1 MSIQSVKKDRVS
13 TLKWSELGWSDGY
26 VGKPGLLS
34 CKASMKAHTGTA
46 LFLAL
51 VWLPY
56 LPSIYYEH
64 MITHNTSFQ
73 KFNGLEV
80 T

>member
-1 MSIQSVKKDRVS
+1 MSIQSVKKDPVS

-34 CKASMKAHTGTA
+34 CKASMKAHTA

-56 LPSIYYEH
+56 LPSIYH
-64 MITHNTSFQ
+64 KHTITHNTSFQ
-73 KFNGLEV
+73 NRNAMVWK
-80 T
+80 

>member
-1 MSIQSVKKDRVS
+1 M
-13 TLKWSELGWSDGY
+13 WGELGWLDGY
-26 VGKPGLLS
+26 VEKPGLLS
-34 CKASMKAHTGTA
+34 CKASMKAHTA

-64 MITHNTSFQ
+64 IITHNTSTQNRNWF
-73 KFNGLEV
+73 GLFAQSNV
-80 T
+80 VCIDYSL